1 MGVVQIS
8 SASDDGK
15 VRKAKGRSEQWLAKQ
30 LKIQKQKHS
39 TSTSNKTD
47 QDTDKFI
54 FEQAEKNADSAGSDF
69 YHKPVRFNFNHN
81 LLLNHLT

>member
-1 MGVVQIS
+1 MVDQVVAELPTELVS
-8 SASDDGK
+8 EGDTNDGK

-69 YHKPVRFNFNHN
+69 YHKP
-81 LLLNHLT
+81 